1 MNKMIKNWIYNGI
14 HLMNF
19 PVSNTDDGGR
29 KMNKSLSP
37 EFLTA
42 AYQEERWSEVRAERD
57 ALIAATNSIYMRHS
71 REIRSGKI
79 VDDVD
84 NRTTLSSSDL
94 TKLDSYVQTL
104 ADIPQQF
111 SDPDAVVLPPFP
123 EF

>member
-1 MNKMIKNWIYNGI
+1 MSKMIKNWIYNGV

-19 PVSNTDDGGR
+19 PVSNTDDNGQR
-29 KMNKSLSP
+29 MNKSLSS
-37 EFLTA
+37 EFLTT
-42 AYQEERWSEVRAERD
+42 AYQQERWSEVRAERD
-57 ALIAATNSIYMRHS
+57 MLIAATDSIYMRHS
-71 REIRSGKI
+71 RELRTGKI
-79 VDDVD
+79 VDDAD

-111 SDPDAVVLPPFP
+111 SDPDAVVWPPFP